1 MSSESGRSTVVINP
15 TSGVAAVGGSLR
27 VVLDHLAGRTVGFFS
42 NNKPNAAALLER
54 LEELLRS
61 RFTMTARRYT
71 KSVPSL
77 AAETDLLDAIARD
90 CDAVV
95 VAGFD

>member
-1 MSSESGRSTVVINP
+1 MSSARGRSTVVINP
-15 TSGVAAVGGSLR
+15 TSGVAAAGGSLHA
-27 VVLDHLAGRTVGFFS
+27 VLDGLDGRTVGFFS

-54 LEELLRS
+54 LEELLRA
-61 RFTMTARRYT
+61 RFTMAARRYAKT
-71 KSVPSL
+71 VPSL
-77 AAETDLLDAIARD
+77 AAEADLLDTIARD